1 MKNIFKKL
9 KNYAEKYNIKTLI
22 LDFIP
27 FYRFNFLHYIEEN
40 CNFVEK
46 VKKRVSTFLYL
57 IFFKKLKSSKNA
69 PIKLYSIF
77 ASKIYSIF
85 ACKMYSI
92 PGRLILFYF

>member
-1 MKNIFKKL
+1 MKKLL
-9 KNYAEKYNIKTLI
+9 KNYAEKYNIKMYL
-22 LDFIP
+22 LVLIP
-27 FYRFNFLHYIEEN
+27 FYCFNFLHYIEEN
-40 CNFVEK
+40 CNFLAK

-85 ACKMYSI
+85 ARKMY
-92 PGRLILFYF
+92 RILF

>member
-1 MKNIFKKL
+1 MYL
-9 KNYAEKYNIKTLI
+9 LV
-22 LDFIP
+22 LIP
-27 FYRFNFLHYIEEN
+27 FYRFNFLRYIEEK
-40 CNFVEK
+40 CKFLEK

-85 ACKMYSI
+85 ARKMYSI
-92 PGRLILFYF
+92 SGNLILFYFIF

>member
-1 MKNIFKKL
+1 MLFL
-9 KNYAEKYNIKTLI
+9 
-22 LDFIP
+22 IP
-27 FYRFNFLHYIEEN
+27 FYGFDFLHYIEEN
-40 CNFVEK
+40 CNFLEK

-85 ACKMYSI
+85 SRKMYSI
-92 PGRLILFYF
+92 SGNLI